1 MLMAPVCPTRPAARD
16 RPGGSQQAL
25 GISLGSPGILVDVTD
40 EAPLPEPPSAPRSPR
55 RRRVFQTA
63 GLTASA
69 AVLAL
74 SIQAGSLT
82 SDGDQPVNQYG
93 DATILDPD
101 ATDQP
106 A

>member
-1 MLMAPVCPTRPAARD
+1 MLH
-16 RPGGSQQAL
+16 
-25 GISLGSPGILVDVTD
+25 
-40 EAPLPEPPSAPRSPR
+40 
-55 RRRVFQTA
+55 TA

-82 SDGDQPVNQYG
+82 QDDDPPVNQYG

-101 ATDQP
+101 ATE
-106 A
+106 

>member
-1 MLMAPVCPTRPAARD
+1 VAD
-16 RPGGSQQAL
+16 E
-25 GISLGSPGILVDVTD
+25 SPST
-40 EAPLPEPPSAPRSPR
+40 EPPPDPRAKR
-55 RRRVFQTA
+55 RKRVFHTA

-82 SDGDQPVNQYG
+82 ADDDEPPASQYG

-101 ATDQP
+101 AIE
-106 A
+106 

>member
-1 MLMAPVCPTRPAARD
+1 MA
-16 RPGGSQQAL
+16 
-25 GISLGSPGILVDVTD
+25 D
-40 EAPLPEPPSAPRSPR
+40 EQPSPEPRARR
-55 RRRVFQTA
+55 RRRVFHTA

-82 SDGDQPVNQYG
+82 GDDDPPVNAYG

-101 ATDQP
+101 ATGGEGLQD
-106 A
+106 

>member
-1 MLMAPVCPTRPAARD
+1 MPRHHRSVADESPA
-16 RPGGSQQAL
+16 QK
-25 GISLGSPGILVDVTD
+25 
-40 EAPLPEPPSAPRSPR
+40 R
-55 RRRVFQTA
+55 RRRVFHTA

-82 SDGDQPVNQYG
+82 ADDDDPPTNQYG

-101 ATDQP
+101 ATE
-106 A
+106 

>member
-1 MLMAPVCPTRPAARD
+1 MVDDTTGAP
-16 RPGGSQQAL
+16 SQPNQ
-25 GISLGSPGILVDVTD
+25 PNQ
-40 EAPLPEPPSAPRSPR
+40 PPRR

-74 SIQAGSLT
+74 SLQAGAQSGE
-82 SDGDQPVNQYG
+82 DEPAPNQYG

-101 ATDQP
+101 ATSGD
-106 A
+106 

>member
-1 MLMAPVCPTRPAARD
+1 
-16 RPGGSQQAL
+16 
-25 GISLGSPGILVDVTD
+25 
-40 EAPLPEPPSAPRSPR
+40 
-55 RRRVFQTA
+55 VFHTA

-82 SDGDQPVNQYG
+82 GDDDPPANQYG

-101 ATDQP
+101 ATGGD
-106 A
+106 AVEH

>member
-1 MLMAPVCPTRPAARD
+1 VVADQPPR
-16 RPGGSQQAL
+16 
-25 GISLGSPGILVDVTD
+25 
-40 EAPLPEPPSAPRSPR
+40 EEPKPRR

-74 SIQAGSLT
+74 SLQAGALN
-82 SDGDQPVNQYG
+82 GDDDPPVNQYG

-101 ATDQP
+101 DTE
-106 A
+106 